1 MVTVKEILETMDYG
15 PGAENPAEVRAWLAT
30 HGRFGHFIAG
40 AFTASSA
47 VRAVQNPATGAVLAE
62 VARGSAEDIAAA
74 LAAARAAQPGWAALP
89 DQARAEALHAL
100 ARQLQKRASFLA
112 GLATLDTGTPI
123 RESRDPDLAQAVRAF
138 HHAAGRAALRGMD
151 HPGRVPHAV
160 TGVVLAPAL
169 PLMGLATAIAPVLAT
184 GGTVV
189 VVPAPEAPLAAL
201 AVAEICAE
209 TGLPAGV
216 VNIVTGDADTAL
228 ALAGADL
235 DRLIFAGTTEAGR
248 AARRASAAHG
258 PALSLRL
265 DGSSAVLVFPDAD
278 LDAAVEGVVAG
289 WLAGGQLPSAGARLL
304 VAEAVAE
311 PFTARLT
318 ARLAKLQVC
327 DPLARGSDI
336 GALLSEAEATRLAA
350 LIAATEA
357 EGAVALRPAGPQP
370 ETGAFVAPTLLLGT
384 APATPLNAAPLR
396 GPVATLMTFRTPA
409 EAVELANASRFGA
422 AASVWSENITLA
434 TDIAARLHTAT
445 VWINSTAIFDAAAPA
460 GARRDSGFG
469 ATGFEAALAPLAPRA
484 LPEAATGG
492 LDAAPSPGPGTIPG
506 AVEAAQKAAGWAK
519 MSGHGRAQV
528 LRSIAETLS
537 RRHAEIAARLH
548 DAGHDPAEVA
558 ATIELA
564 VRAAALA
571 DAGAGHLAA
580 TGAQMQTL
588 LRAEPLGVIGIASQN
603 AQPLLGLAALVLPA
617 IAAGNRVVAI
627 PAEAFPAAATELAQ
641 VFASAGLPAGVA
653 TLVSGPRDALAS
665 VLAGHDEVAA
675 LWYCGTPETAARLCA
690 ETAASLKPVWCP
702 VPQDWAAAPIRAT
715 LAEAQQHKTIWL
727 PYGA

>member
-1 MVTVKEILETMDYG
+1 MATVKEILETMDYG
-15 PGAENPAEVRAWLAT
+15 PGTENPAEVRAWLAAR
-30 HGRFGHFIAG
+30 GRFGPFIAG
-40 AFTASSA
+40 AFTAPGETRA
-47 VRAVQNPATGAVLAE
+47 VRNPATGATLAE
-62 VARGSAEDIAAA
+62 VAQGGAEDIAAA
-74 LAAARAAQPGWAALP
+74 LDAARAAQPGWAALP
-89 DQARAEALHAL
+89 DQTRAEALYAL
-100 ARQLQKRASFLA
+100 ARHLQKRASFLA

-138 HHAAGRAALRGMD
+138 QHAAGRAALRDMD
-151 HPGRVPHAV
+151 HPGRAPHTV

-169 PLMGLATAIAPVLAT
+169 PLMGFATAIAPVLAA

-189 VVPAPEAPLAAL
+189 VVPAPEAPLSAL
-201 AVAEICAE
+201 ALAEICTAA
-209 TGLPAGV
+209 GLPAGV

-228 ALAGADL
+228 ALAGAKL

-248 AARRASAAHG
+248 AARRASAPHG
-258 PALSLRL
+258 PALSLSL
-265 DGSSAVLVFPDAD
+265 DGSSPVLVFPDAD

-318 ARLAKLQVC
+318 ARLAKLQVG

-336 GALLSEAEATRLAA
+336 GALVSEAAAPRLAA
-350 LIAATEA
+350 LIATTEA
-357 EGAVALRPAGPQP
+357 EGAQALRPAAPLP

-384 APATPLNAAPLR
+384 APATPINGAPLR

-409 EAVELANASRFGA
+409 EAIELANASRFGA

-434 TDIAARLHTAT
+434 TDIAARLHAAT
-445 VWINSTAIFDAAAPA
+445 VWINSAAIFDAAAPA

-469 ATGFEAALAPLAPRA
+469 PSGFEAALATLPPRA

-492 LDAAPSPGPGTIPG
+492 LDAAPAPGPGAAAG

-519 MSGHGRAQV
+519 MSGPGRAQV
-528 LRSIAETLS
+528 LQSIAETLS
-537 RRHAEIAARLH
+537 QRRAGLAARLH
-548 DAGHDPAEVA
+548 DAGHDPAEVT
-558 ATIELA
+558 ATIALA
-564 VRAAALA
+564 FRAAALA
-571 DAGAGHLAA
+571 DAGAGRLAA

-588 LRAEPLGVIGIASQN
+588 IRAEPHGVIGIASQN

-641 VFASAGLPAGVA
+641 VFASAGLPAGVV
-653 TLVSGPRDALAS
+653 TFVSGPRDDLAA

-675 LWYCGTPETAARLCA
+675 LWYCGAPATAARLRA

-702 VPQDWAAAPIRAT
+702 VPQDWAAAPLRAT
-715 LAEAQQHKTIWL
+715 FAEAQQHKTIWL